1 MTTPGTQTI
10 SLPDPADK
18 MDFDGERFVSGV
30 PGEIAHEHYLRY
42 LFAMQFCVG
51 KAVLDIGSGEGYGS
65 SILGQVA
72 AKVNGTD
79 LLAEAVDFARQHY
92 GTESVI
98 FSQGDLRDIPH
109 PDAAFDVVV
118 SFETLEHVTEHE
130 RFVAEIK
137 RVLRPGGLLVMSSP
151 DRDVYLRGLQPN
163 PFHRR
168 ELNRN
173 EFSALLAQF
182 FAHYRLGQQRSL
194 TGAVLLP
201 DSLLHADRF
210 ATFVMDASAV
220 ERWDSLG
227 NATYLIAVAS
237 DGPVPDICWGVL
249 ADVNYLQQLHAQAA
263 YLGDEQR
270 VFKSEV
276 ARLTSDLEARQA
288 DIGRLTSDIE
298 FLQAQLAEAKA
309 RLNEDLQKQRT
320 MLLTDVL
327 EIFS

>member
-10 SLPDPADK
+10 GLPDPADK

-42 LFAMQFCVG
+42 LFGMQFCVG
-51 KAVLDIGSGEGYGS
+51 KAVLDIASGEGYGS

-92 GTESVI
+92 GTESVT
-98 FSQGDLRDIPH
+98 FSQGDVRNIPH

-130 RFVAEIK
+130 RFMAEIK

-168 ELNRN
+168 ELNRD

-182 FAHYRLGQQRSL
+182 FSDYRLGQQRSL

-201 DSLLHADRF
+201 DSPLQADRF

-220 ERWDSLG
+220 ERWDGVG

-249 ADVNYLQQLHAQAA
+249 ADVNYLQQLHHN
-263 YLGDEQR
+263 
-270 VFKSEV
+270 
-276 ARLTSDLEARQA
+276 
-288 DIGRLTSDIE
+288 IGRLTSDIV
-298 FLQAQLAEAKA
+298 FLQAELARAK
-309 RLNEDLQKQRT
+309 EDLQKQRT
-320 MLLTDVL
+320 RLLTDVL

>member
-1 MTTPGTQTI
+1 
-10 SLPDPADK
+10 
-18 MDFDGERFVSGV
+18 
-30 PGEIAHEHYLRY
+30 
-42 LFAMQFCVG
+42 
-51 KAVLDIGSGEGYGS
+51 VLDIASGEGYGS

-79 LLAEAVDFARQHY
+79 LLAEAVDFARRYY
-92 GTESVI
+92 GTESVT
-98 FSQGDLRDIPH
+98 FSQGDVRNIPH

-130 RFVAEIK
+130 RFMAEIK

-168 ELNRN
+168 ELNRD
-173 EFSALLAQF
+173 EFCALLAQF
-182 FAHYRLGQQRSL
+182 FSDYRLGQQRSL

-201 DSLLHADRF
+201 DSQLQADRF

-220 ERWDSLG
+220 ERWDGVG

-237 DGPVPDICWGVL
+237 DGPVPEICWGVL
-249 ADVNYLQQLHAQAA
+249 ADVNYLQQLHQN
-263 YLGDEQR
+263 
-270 VFKSEV
+270 
-276 ARLTSDLEARQA
+276 
-288 DIGRLTSDIE
+288 IGRLTSDIK
-298 FLQAQLAEAKA
+298 FLQAELARAK
-309 RLNEDLQKQRT
+309 EDLQKQRT
-320 MLLTDVL
+320 RLLTDVL